1 MLLLLVVFPNGAWPY
16 EAHTDASTVA
26 IGAVLLLLQNDPE
39 QAKKQASKKDR
50 PHIIEYFSKALAKA
64 QRKVSIPVLECCYA
78 IHHHG
83 AAQQVP
89 PVQHLWDTTLQDLHG
104 PLRPAVPEIKQVA
117 IGADATLVVKKSA

>member
-39 QAKKQASKKDR
+39 QASKQERQTR

-64 QRKVSIPVLECCYA
+64 QRNVSIPVLECCYA

-104 PLRPAVPEIKQVA
+104 PLRPAVPQVQS
-117 IGADATLVVKKSA
+117 ITILEDATLVVKKSA